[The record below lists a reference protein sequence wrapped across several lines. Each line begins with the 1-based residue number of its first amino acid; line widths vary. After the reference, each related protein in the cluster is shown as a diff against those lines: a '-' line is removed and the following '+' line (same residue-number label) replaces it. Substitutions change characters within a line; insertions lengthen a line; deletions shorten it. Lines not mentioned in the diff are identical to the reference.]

1 MARARKYRVPDGA
14 SKDLPDYLAAMAS
27 GIIAGERRAL
37 ARAITLIESTRPD
50 DRSAANALLAELLPA
65 SGGAIRIGI
74 TGVPGVGKSTFIE
87 AFGLDLI
94 ARGCRVAVLAVDP
107 SSPRTGGS
115 ILGDKTRMEGLAR
128 HADAYIRPSPSGG
141 TLGGVAR
148 RTGEVMLAVEAAG
161 FDVVLIET
169 VGTGQSE
176 FAVADLADLFV
187 LLVAPGGG
195 DELQGIKKGIVELAD
210 LVIVTKAD
218 GDLAPAAAR
227 ARRDY
232 TAALHMLRPDHP
244 GWTPRVLT
252 SSAFAGEGFDDIW
265 RAVSDFRESMDDTG
279 ERERRR
285 AERRAKAMW
294 DDVAETLMERLR
306 GDAAVAELAAAL
318 EGDVAAGRLPPAA
331 AAERLL
337 AAFKPAAGN

>member
-1 MARARKYRVPDGA
+1 MARDRTPRAPVQSGGVSDNLA
-14 SKDLPDYLAAMAS
+14 SMAA

-37 ARAITLIESTRPD
+37 ARAITLIESTRAD
-50 DRSAANALLAELLPA
+50 DRGKAIALLEELIPA
-65 SGGAIRIGI
+65 TGGAIRIGI

-87 AFGLDLI
+87 AFGLDLLD
-94 ARGCRVAVLAVDP
+94 RGCRVAVLAVDP

-128 HADAYIRPSPSGG
+128 HPDAFIRPSPSGG

-161 FDVVLIET
+161 FGVVLIET

-176 FAVADLADLFV
+176 FAVADLADLFM

-210 LVIVTKAD
+210 LVVVTKAD

-227 ARRDY
+227 AQRDY
-232 TAALHMLRPDHP
+232 SAALHMLRPGRD

-252 SSAFAGEGFDDIW
+252 CSAFAGDGFGDIW
-265 RAVSDFRESMDDTG
+265 HAVSDFRETLDSTG
-279 ERERRR
+279 EREHRR
-285 AERRAKAMW
+285 AQRRTKAMW
-294 DDVAETLMERLR
+294 EDISETLVTRLRDDPDVAMLANQLETE
-306 GDAAVAELAAAL
+306 VE
-318 EGDVAAGRLPPAA
+318 AGRLPPAA

-337 AAFKPAAGN
+337 AAFKPV

>member
-1 MARARKYRVPDGA
+1 MPPDQ
-14 SKDLPDYLAAMAS
+14 SPAS
-27 GIIAGERRAL
+27 GDAHTDTLADEIRAGSRRAL
-37 ARAITLIESTRPD
+37 ARAITLIESTRRD
-50 DRSAANALLAELLPA
+50 DRTRANALLAGLLPA
-65 SGGAIRIGI
+65 TGDAVRIGI

-94 ARGCRVAVLAVDP
+94 GRGLRVAVLAVDP

-128 HADAYIRPSPSGG
+128 HPDAFIRPSPSGG
-141 TLGGVAR
+141 TLGGIAR

-169 VGTGQSE
+169 VGAGQSE
-176 FAVADLADLFV
+176 FAVADLADMFM

-218 GDLAPAAAR
+218 GDLAPAAER

-232 TAALHMLRPDHP
+232 AAALHMLRPMGD

-252 SSAFAGEGFDDIW
+252 TSAMAGDGFDEVW
-265 RAVSDFRESMDDTG
+265 RAVTEFRDATETSG

-285 AERRAKAMW
+285 ALRRGKAMW
-294 DDVAETLMERLR
+294 DDITETLVAALQN
-306 GDAAVAELAAAL
+306 DARVAELATVL
-318 EGDVAAGRLPPAA
+318 EADVEAGRMTPTT
-331 AAERLL
+331 AAEHLL
-337 AAFKPAAGN
+337 SAFRATTTDTE